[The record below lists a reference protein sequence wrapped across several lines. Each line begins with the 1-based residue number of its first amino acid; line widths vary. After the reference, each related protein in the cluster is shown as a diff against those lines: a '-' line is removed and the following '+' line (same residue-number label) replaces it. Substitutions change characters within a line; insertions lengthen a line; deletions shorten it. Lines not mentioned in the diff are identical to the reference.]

1 MKKRFKEHWKSINGA
16 VRALMRE
23 REYCPDSD
31 CRQSLSV
38 YNVALL
44 LAGVTVDEDSIDR
57 MVWLSKDNYSRPHGD
72 VIDMIHSF
80 NCMDRGLF

>member
-38 YNVALL
+38 Y
-44 LAGVTVDEDSIDR
+44 TVDEDSIDR